1 MTQHVQEPTHKKGAH
16 DLVISK
22 GLNISK
28 FEVSGVA
35 LSDSSLVLFQIT
47 IHANKCSITKWYIT
61 ENTGELFIRAFS
73 STFAPVLVSV
83 SDLCR

>member
-16 DLVISK
+16 DLIISK

-35 LSDSSLVLFQIT
+35 PSDSSLVLFQIT
-47 IHANKCSITKWYIT
+47 IRANKCSITKWYIT
-61 ENTGELFIRAFS
+61 GELFIPAFS
-73 STFAPVLVSV
+73 STFAPALVSV
-83 SDLCR
+83 NHLCR